1 VSACDYGNVYTEDS
15 RLCDYAKYGQEA
27 YELYSAKNLTPSCS
41 RVEFIVSNMFQYQCT
56 TLGCTTYYREE
67 TLGFDEFN
75 KRRCAAREIGRQFY
89 NVVGEI
95 WQVESFIEAMANVYT
110 YNVMGK
116 CSTLTYMWGSL
127 KLYKVSPDKYAPD
140 YSAGLGVYM
149 FAGAYWSQIYNT
161 NNWYLNPDDAYMNA
175 LMQLVTGVKVCD
187 GEVKVDASDVD
198 YTLDSNN
205 PSVTIQAKR
214 LRAYI
219 ILSKNGDVTID
230 NTKNCKINSVTI
242 PNNGVLAV
250 VACYNDAIVTVS
262 ISGVTQPPQPPQPP
276 TVTLKS
282 EYVVNAYSAETRT
295 FGGISPNCALINT
308 RLPIAGLTEFRSKS
322 MDWCKGGDTYVVT
335 FYGWEN
341 KENAMDALS
350 TFFAFYRR
358 KVTYLDV
365 SEPIL

>member
-27 YELYSAKNLTPSCS
+27 YELYSAKNLTPNCS
-41 RVEFIVSNMFQYQCT
+41 RVEFVVSNVFQYQCA

-75 KRRCAAREIGRQFY
+75 KRKCAAHEVGHQFY
-89 NVVGEI
+89 NKGKI
-95 WQVESFIEAMANVYT
+95 WQYESFVEAMANVYT
-110 YNVMGK
+110 YNVMGR
-116 CSTLTYMWGSL
+116 CSVYTYMWGSS

-140 YSAGLGVYM
+140 YSAGLAVYM

-161 NNWYLNPDDAYMNA
+161 DNWNLNPDEAYMNA
-175 LMQLVTGVKVCD
+175 LMQLVTGVRVCN
-187 GEVKVDASDVD
+187 GEVKVDASDAD

-205 PSVTIQAKR
+205 PSVTIQAES

-219 ILSKNGDVTID
+219 ILSKNGNVTID
-230 NTKNCKINSVTI
+230 NTTDCRVNSTTL
-242 PNNGVLAV
+242 PSTEVLAV
-250 VACYNDAIVTVS
+250 VACYKDTKVT
-262 ISGVTQPPQPPQPP
+262 ISVTGAVQPPQPPQPP

-282 EYVVNAYSAETRT
+282 EYVVNAYDTSMPT
-295 FGGISPNCALINT
+295 FSGVSVYNVLINVI
-308 RLPIAGLTEFRSKS
+308 LPIARWTAFNSRSKE
-322 MDWCKGGDTYVVT
+322 WCEGGDAYVLTYN
-335 FYGWEN
+335 GWIDVE
-341 KENAMDALS
+341 DAVDSIGSGL
-350 TFFAFYRR
+350 FAFNKR